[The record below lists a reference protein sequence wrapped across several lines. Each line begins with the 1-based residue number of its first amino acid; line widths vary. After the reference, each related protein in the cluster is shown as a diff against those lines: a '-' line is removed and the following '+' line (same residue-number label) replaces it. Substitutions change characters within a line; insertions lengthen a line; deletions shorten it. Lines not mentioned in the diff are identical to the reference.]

1 MKKNL
6 KNTVAEVLVEGL
18 EVSNETVV
26 ETTVDFSSR
35 EYLESNKPEFE
46 LDLVSKK
53 YDAEREPKVQDG
65 LLLIAELMGDKI
77 NPLLLLLAKW
87 WEVKPARSAIKKMI
101 DEEAKANNQAE
112 DVYLQIVLREN
123 VDKLAQIAQAV
134 DRLKYSITYFKP
146 RAGVGAKEIFKT
158 MSISGIIYNVSLT
171 KLAEAKVTF
180 GEDKEA
186 LKDYLKSVSTM
197 VETVEEL

>member
-1 MKKNL
+1 MKKNSE
-6 KNTVAEVLVEGL
+6 NTAATLVEGL
-18 EVSNETVV
+18 EVSNEATVA
-26 ETTVDFSSR
+26 TTVDFSSR
-35 EYLESNKPEFE
+35 EYLENNKPEFD

-77 NPLLLLLAKW
+77 NPLLILLAKW
-87 WEVKPARSAIKKMI
+87 WEVKPARAAIKKMI
-101 DEEAKANNQAE
+101 DDEAKANNQPE
-112 DVYLQIVLREN
+112 DVYLQLILREN

-146 RAGVGAKEIFKT
+146 RAGVGAKEVFKT
-158 MSISGIIYNVSLT
+158 MSIRGIIYNVSLT
-171 KLAEAKVTF
+171 KLAEAKATY

-186 LKDYLKSVSTM
+186 LKDYLISVSTL